1 MSTHNTREG
10 IKEIR
15 DYRAIKNVVLTK
27 KEQFLLFAKASLIG
41 TDAKDPEKALQDY
54 VEKLITEYIM
64 LYANE

>member
-1 MSTHNTREG
+1 MNQIPNIEET
-10 IKEIR
+10 K
-15 DYRAIKNVVLTK
+15 DYRTIKNVVLTK
-27 KEQFLLFAKASLIG
+27 NEQFLLFAKASLIG